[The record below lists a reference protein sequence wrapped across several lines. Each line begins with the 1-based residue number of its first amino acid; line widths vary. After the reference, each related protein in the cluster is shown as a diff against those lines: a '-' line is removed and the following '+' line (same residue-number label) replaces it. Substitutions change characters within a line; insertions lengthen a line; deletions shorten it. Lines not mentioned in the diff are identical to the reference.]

1 MIRFIEVINQTNF
14 KPRMERTAQPNF
26 TLGEVWINQSYVVS
40 LREAAAYK
48 SLLREGMLPDG
59 LESAHAFTLI
69 TTQNGTVT
77 DTHVVVGSPAAVAER
92 LGASSKILL
101 KG

>member
-1 MIRFIEVINQTNF
+1 VIRFIEVVNQTNF
-14 KPRMERTAQPNF
+14 KPRLERTAQPKF
-26 TLGEVWINQSYVVS
+26 TLGEVWINEDYVVS
-40 LREAAAYK
+40 LREAAGYK

-69 TTQNGTVT
+69 TTHNGTVT
-77 DTHVVVGSPAAVAER
+77 DSHVVVGSPATVAER
-92 LGASSKILL
+92 LGTSSKMLL